1 MKDGNPKYKSH
12 QEAANVRKVVKTR
25 EESNEEADGNIQEK
39 KKEFFTGG
47 IAL

>member
-1 MKDGNPKYKSH
+1 MKNSNPKYKSH
-12 QEAANVRKVVKTR
+12 QEAANMGEVVKTR

-39 KKEFFTGG
+39 KHEFLTGG